1 MLFRSGEN
9 VAMGKN
15 NPTSEEIDN
24 AIRLADF
31 DKDVSYL
38 AEGLNTIVGEY
49 GVTLSGG
56 QKQRLGIARAL
67 LRDAD
72 ILILDDSLS
81 AVDGK
86 TEANIISNLKKY
98 RSGKTNIIVCHRM
111 SAVEHADEIIVM
123 DSGKIKERGTHKDLM
138 ALNGWYAKQYRTQK
152 MEEGDSYG
160 I

>member
-1 MLFRSGEN
+1 
-9 VAMGKN
+9 MGKE
-15 NPTSEEIDN
+15 NPSIEDIN
-24 AIRLADF
+24 KAIMLADF

-38 AEGLNTIVGEY
+38 ADGLDTIVGEY

-98 RSGKTNIIVCHRM
+98 RNGKTNIIVCHRM
-111 SAVEHADEIIVM
+111 SAVEHADLIIVM
-123 DSGKIKERGTHKDLM
+123 EKGQIKERGNHQELM
-138 ALNGWYAKQYRTQK
+138 ALNGWYAKQYKSQK
-152 MEEGDSYG
+152 MEEGDSNG